1 MAELPT
7 TFEAQPKGSDTGERC
22 ALKGA
27 RSVRE
32 GADGKG
38 PEGTSSAAYFTL
50 RGLRHEVT
58 HVSVMTG
65 PEGPDVTRCSATG
78 TLPRRAVGAI

>member
-7 TFEAQPKGSDTGERC
+7 TFDAQPKGSGTGERC

-38 PEGTSSAAYFTL
+38 PKGTSSAAYFT
-50 RGLRHEVT
+50 RG
-58 HVSVMTG
+58 
-65 PEGPDVTRCSATG
+65 EG
-78 TLPRRAVGAI
+78 L

>member
-7 TFEAQPKGSDTGERC
+7 TFDAQPKGSGTGERC

-38 PEGTSSAAYFTL
+38 PKGTSSAAYFTL
-50 RGLRHEVT
+50 QTSRSREET
-58 HVSVMTG
+58 
-65 PEGPDVTRCSATG
+65 A
-78 TLPRRAVGAI
+78 